1 MKTLLLC
8 LLLFM
13 GGCYSTP
20 PPREPPP
27 PPRLDIPYFQC
38 KTIEERSVY
47 DASLRDDQERVE
59 AMAAFHRTMPIRFG
73 VEVIPT
79 KAVESMR
86 YPPLAGEV
94 ILLRLRLE
102 ARGAY
107 VDQMDGLEAQPYL
120 VHDGT
125 IYQSIVASSQER
137 LLPSGNHDLA
147 RALFAEKEPT
157 PLDAEAARRAKD
169 WQSNRGPRV
178 NGSEGKSY
186 DATCKSQANKG
197 ACEALIPFA
206 RVGPAWGK
214 ELIGIK
220 LKLMI
225 QDKHGWC
232 LVNDTRTLVLPEGA
246 NLESRVN
253 DAFRGGGV
261 DL

>member
-1 MKTLLLC
+1 MKTLMLC
-8 LLLFM
+8 LMLLV

-20 PPREPPP
+20 PPREPPAK
-27 PPRLDIPYFQC
+27 PRLDIPYFQC
-38 KTIEERSVY
+38 KTIEDRSLY

-59 AMAAFHRTMPIRFG
+59 AIAAFHRTMPIHVD

-86 YPPLAGEV
+86 YAPLAGEV

-120 VHDGT
+120 VHDGM
-125 IYQSIVASSQER
+125 IYQSIVRESPDR

-178 NGSEGKSY
+178 NGSDGKSY
-186 DATCKSQANKG
+186 DAICKNQANKG

-220 LKLMI
+220 LKVQLW
-225 QDKHGWC
+225 DKHGTC
-232 LVNDTRTLVLPEGA
+232 RLNDTRTLVLPEGA